1 MREISIVTAA
11 LNEEAAIAN
20 LLTALAQQSRLPDEV
35 IVADG
40 GSTDGTADIIAAL
53 SKTLPFRVRVLHVPG
68 KIAAG
73 RNAAIEAA
81 QGDIIAVT
89 DADCVPGKDWL
100 RDLTAPIVEGRARA
114 AAGGYTAD
122 ARTSLE
128 RAIATFT
135 WVPLSET
142 STRFLP
148 SHRSVA
154 YERSLWREIGGYD
167 VGIDSGEDTLFDV
180 QVEKA
185 CGFAYVPSATVLWK
199 PRSSVRKALRQQIFY
214 GGGDGQARIQV
225 PYHLTIAAF
234 LALELGVFT
243 PLPAWRYAG
252 ILAYAA
258 GLAYFARK
266 HHKLFGRL
274 YPDLLPV
281 AELLVLLPA
290 ARLAGFCIGLC
301 GVSVRA
307 MLLRS

>member
-1 MREISIVTAA
+1 MNGISIVTAA

-20 LLTALAQQSRLPDEV
+20 LLRALAAQSRLPDEV
-35 IVADG
+35 LIADG
-40 GSTDGTADIIAAL
+40 GSTDGTLDVINAL
-53 SKTLPFRVRVLHVPG
+53 AKTLPFRVRVLEVPG

-81 QGDIIAVT
+81 DGEIIAVT
-89 DADCVPGKDWL
+89 DADCVPAGNWL
-100 RDLTAPIVEGRARA
+100 HDLTTPILEGRARA
-114 AAGGYTAD
+114 AAGGYQAD
-122 ARTSLE
+122 ARTALE

-135 WVPLSET
+135 WVPLSDE

-154 YERSLWREIGGYD
+154 YERDLWREIGGYD
-167 VGIDSGEDTLFDV
+167 TEIDSGEDTLFDV

-225 PYHLTIAAF
+225 PYHATIAAF
-234 LALELGVFT
+234 IALEAGIFA
-243 PLPAWRYAG
+243 PLPALRYAG

-258 GLAYFARK
+258 GLTYFARK
-266 HHKLFGRL
+266 HYKLFGRL
-274 YPDLLPV
+274 FPDLLSI

-301 GVSVRA
+301 GGSVRA